1 MEIFLIIVVGLTLI
15 FMMISFR
22 QEVKKNMRIL
32 NKNIINVRKEVSQVR
47 EKINDSAEMTTVNK
61 KSTQPSYTTESKPE
75 NRPAER
81 LPVISPLKG
90 EQKAESP
97 NAEEPKEKVSQ
108 KQEEKSPEK
117 EAKEETPLKEEKKT
131 PSIAKPALQTERKS
145 RPAVRTSKERT
156 AAISANSHPPKEK
169 KKRDYEK
176 IIGEN
181 WLNKIGIAILVI
193 GIGFF
198 VKYAIDQNWI
208 GEVGRVAIG
217 IGTGALLMGIAHYLR
232 KKYRAFSSVLIG
244 GGISVL
250 YYTISI
256 AYHDYTL
263 FSQKEAFAIM
273 TGITLLSTV
282 MAVIYNR
289 KELAIIGLIG
299 GFTSPFMVQG
309 ETGNYVAFFTY
320 IAILNT
326 GMLLLSFFK
335 KWQIVSQLALGFTVI
350 FFGTW
355 MIMEN
360 MYDPRKGLYAIVFAN
375 IFFIQFLGANL
386 THNLIRKLRFN
397 AWEFIQLSS
406 ITAFYYG
413 GMMYLLNVVHI
424 SITPSMFTLILSG
437 FFTALTFISFAVK
450 GTDKTLTHL
459 LTGKAIAFTTLT
471 GALIFEGNHMTE
483 YWIIESVVLL
493 IVGLR
498 GKMKILTTTSFILII
513 LASVGLIRDWAIVY
527 GDSLTLVPFWNNIF
541 ATGIIYIVGVL
552 VSFIVINRVQSDE
565 YLVLPKTDYS
575 TILGSLLFG
584 SIYFVFLLEI
594 HYQMENLSFESGKHL
609 VLWTYHLGLILLAQ
623 FIARFRKSALFKT
636 IMFVISSMA
645 IVAYLILGQYNNFQ
659 ILKHVT
665 SNGTQNVF
673 YWLHFALVIGV
684 LLSLFITREFSKTI
698 LPETKRRHYFYAAI
712 WIVGLVIATNEL
724 DQIIGYAY
732 AGSFGLSKVLSH
744 TQAEGYTVLWGVYS
758 FIVMIIG
765 MKRKNRIMRILA
777 LILFA
782 VTLFKLF
789 ALDIR
794 NISEAGKIIA
804 FISLGVLLLVI
815 SFMYQKLKQLIIGED
830 DIATPS
836 IENQPSTNE
845 E

>member
-15 FMMISFR
+15 FMLISFR
-22 QEVKKNMRIL
+22 QEVKKNMRVM

-47 EKINDSAEMTTVNK
+47 EKINDSAVVTTVNE
-61 KSTQPSYTTESKPE
+61 KSTQQPNATESKPE
-75 NRPAER
+75 KRP
-81 LPVISPLKG
+81 PNVSPIKS
-90 EQKAESP
+90 ESKAEP
-97 NAEEPKEKVSQ
+97 FIAEEQKEKVSE
-108 KQEEKSPEK
+108 KQEEKSTKK
-117 EAKEETPLKEEKKT
+117 EAAEATPVKEEQKAPAA
-131 PSIAKPALQTERKS
+131 AKPVLQTERKS
-145 RPAVRTSKERT
+145 RPAVEASKERT
-156 AAISANSHPPKEK
+156 AAISAKSHPPKEK

-217 IGTGALLMGIAHYLR
+217 IGTGGLLMGIAHYLR

-263 FSQKEAFAIM
+263 FSQPVAFAIM

-282 MAVIYNR
+282 MAVLYDR

-335 KWQIVSQLALGFTVI
+335 KWQIVSQLALGFTII

-355 MIMEN
+355 MVMEN
-360 MYDPRKGLYAIVFAN
+360 MYDPRKGFYAIVFST

-397 AWEFIQLSS
+397 AWEFVQLSS

-413 GMMYLLNVVHI
+413 GMMYLLNVVYI

-450 GTDKTLTHL
+450 GTDKTLIHL

-513 LASVGLIRDWAIVY
+513 LASIGLIRDWAVVY

-541 ATGIIYIVGVL
+541 ATGIIYIVGVMI
-552 VSFIVINRVQSDE
+552 SFVVISRVESDK

-594 HYQMENLSFESGKHL
+594 HYQMENLFFESGKHL
-609 VLWTYHLGLILLAQ
+609 VLWMYHFGLILLAQ
-623 FIARFRKSALFKT
+623 FIARFRKSALFQM
-636 IMFVISSMA
+636 IMFVITCTA
-645 IVAYLILGQYNNFQ
+645 VIAYLVFGQYNNYQ
-659 ILKHVT
+659 ILKHVST
-665 SNGTQNVF
+665 LNDQAPF

-684 LLSLFITREFSKTI
+684 LISLFITREFSKKI
-698 LPETKRRHYFYAAI
+698 IPLTKNRHYFYAAI
-712 WIVGLVIATNEL
+712 WVVGLVIATNEL
-724 DQIIGYAY
+724 DQILGYAY

-744 TQAEGYTVLWGVYS
+744 TQAEGYTVLWGIYS
-758 FIVMIIG
+758 FIVMITG

-815 SFMYQKLKQLIIGED
+815 SFMYQKLKQLIIGDEESAA
-830 DIATPS
+830 AT
-836 IENQPSTNE
+836 IENEVSNNVD
-845 E
+845 